1 MNLEENPSNL
11 AQLPAF
17 AGHLCPL
24 RLSGE
29 EPLPGAHLEDPELPR
44 GNEQYSQHLVD
55 VKR

>member
-17 AGHLCPL
+17 AGHLCHFGFW
-24 RLSGE
+24 GE
-29 EPLPGAHLEDPELPR
+29 NPFRAPIFEDPESAC